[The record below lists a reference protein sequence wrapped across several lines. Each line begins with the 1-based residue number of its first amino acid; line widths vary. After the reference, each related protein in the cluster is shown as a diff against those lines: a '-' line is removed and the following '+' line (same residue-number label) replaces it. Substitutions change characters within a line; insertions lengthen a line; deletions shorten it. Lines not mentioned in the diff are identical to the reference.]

1 MEMIMTSRE
10 WASDSFWESYDQNRI
25 TTILM
30 ITDEEGR
37 VTKQQLT
44 VNRYNP
50 DGTEN
55 PDFKEIIEQITEEK
69 VTKNTEVR
77 KEKKE
82 KERELNQQKHIE
94 QEKAKKLQ
102 RLFEYKI
109 EAFEVDEIKNSK
121 NRLLK
126 SKLRKAKNIVEVN
139 IYSMMI
145 VMEELN
151 NESGTD

>member
-1 MEMIMTSRE
+1 MTNRE
-10 WASDSFWESYDQNRI
+10 WAADSFWESYDQNRI

-30 ITDEEGR
+30 TTDEEGR

-44 VNRYNP
+44 VNRYSP
-50 DGTEN
+50 DGTN
-55 PDFKEIIEQITEEK
+55 NSDFQEIVEYLSEEK
-69 VTKNTEVR
+69 ITKNTEERNQR
-77 KEKKE
+77 KV
-82 KERELNQQKHIE
+82 KERELREQKRID

-102 RLFEYKI
+102 KLFEYKI
-109 EAFEVDEIKNSK
+109 EAFEIEEIKNSK
-121 NRLLK
+121 DRLLK

>member
-1 MEMIMTSRE
+1 MTTRK

-25 TTILM
+25 TSILT
-30 ITDEEGR
+30 ITDENGN
-37 VTKQQLT
+37 VTNQQLT
-44 VNRYNP
+44 VSRYNP
-50 DGTEN
+50 DGTPN
-55 PDFKEIIEQITEEK
+55 PDFSEIIEQLSEEKITE
-69 VTKNTEVR
+69 NTAKR
-77 KEKKE
+77 NEKKV
-82 KERELNQQKHIE
+82 KERELQHQ
-94 QEKAKKLQ
+94 KKLEEEKSIKLQ
-102 RLFEYKI
+102 KLFEYKI
-109 EAFEVDEIKNSK
+109 EAFEIDYIKNSK